1 VTPSTGWALVGMQFG
16 LLAGL
21 VILPYGG
28 LWPRGGV
35 ALVFTVTFVVVGIFV
50 AVVAGLRLGR
60 TLTPLP
66 IPKDD
71 GALVTGGIYRFVRHP
86 VYSGVL
92 LAALGALVWGASL
105 PHVVGFVALWG
116 VLLTKVMGEEKML
129 GEKYSGYSAYAKA
142 TGRLFPRLGR

>member
-1 VTPSTGWALVGMQFG
+1 
-16 LLAGL
+16 
-21 VILPYGG
+21 
-28 LWPRGGV
+28 
-35 ALVFTVTFVVVGIFV
+35 
-50 AVVAGLRLGR
+50 
-60 TLTPLP
+60 LP

-86 VYSGVL
+86 IYSGVL

-142 TGRLFPRLGR
+142 TGRFFPRLGR